1 VVAVKL
7 FEALRLD
14 QADQKVL
21 HELRSEAQMME
32 RLSNHPNIVKFVG
45 AITKGEEGSNFALVT
60 EFCPRGSLY
69 DLLVRSSLLWL
80 TSATQR
86 NANFF
91 FVSFTPPHTPP
102 HSHNRTRRSR
112 KRRSCR
118 SSRWCAWHAMR
129 RPACST
135 STRSTSY
142 TAIWPHAT
150 FS

>member
-1 VVAVKL
+1 MAVKL

-69 DLLVRSSLLWL
+69 DLLVRTLSLSL
-80 TSATQR
+80 SCIA
-86 NANFF
+86 
-91 FVSFTPPHTPP
+91 
-102 HSHNRTRRSR
+102 SHA
-112 KRRSCR
+112 KKC
-118 SSRWCAWHAMR
+118 
-129 RPACST
+129 
-135 STRSTSY
+135 
-142 TAIWPHAT
+142 
-150 FS
+150 